1 MDNSKLSKRIKP
13 LLEQQLYHEY
23 HAEELTFSS
32 TADLEDLHE
41 ILGQERA
48 KEAIEFAVNM
58 RREGYNLFVMGTQG
72 SGRRALIN
80 HVLESKASTT
90 DTPKD
95 LCYVNNFVSSH
106 KPTALSLPAGYG
118 RLFAANMQQLVRDI
132 VDTLPAVFA
141 GTEYMMRLNEVLQEG
156 REREE
161 NAFSD
166 LSSQAKAQN
175 IVLMRTNEG
184 VSLLP
189 SKDGQVLSAKEFANL
204 SEQEQEIFENNLEPI
219 QRALDELMQRQP
231 LWEKELHDKVRALD
245 RLVVAFVIHEHFA
258 KLELEYRE
266 FMSII
271 DYLKQVREDIIDNIE
286 IFKHDS
292 EKNYGQKSE
301 HVLARY
307 EVNVLVDNSE
317 IKGAPVI
324 YEEHP
329 LLTRLMGS
337 LEFRS
342 EGGNWTTDY
351 RMLRAGSL
359 HRANGGYLIIDAERI
374 LTHTMSWEGLK
385 RTLRS
390 GEISIASLSDALG
403 SSRTPTL
410 EPECIALNVKVILV
424 GSRRTYQVLNSM
436 DPDFAKQFRVV
447 ADLEDEIERTTSNNQ
462 LYAQMLATVARREQ
476 LRPFSCQAIARLIE
490 FSSRVAGHQNRM
502 SLHMGAIAN
511 LMYESNYVAGRDQ
524 NERVDLIHVDAAL
537 AADKKRNSRIE
548 QRMRESIFNETV
560 YIDTS
565 GSEIGQVNG
574 LAVRHGLDAPFGM
587 PARITATVRPGK
599 GEFIDIEREVELSGS
614 FHAKGILIL
623 NAYLA
628 SRYTSQFPLS
638 LDASLVFEQS
648 YGPVDGD
655 SATIAECCALLSSIA
670 REPIKQSYAV
680 TGSMDQFGRVQA
692 IGGANEKIEGFFQ
705 IVKQRGFIEPAAV
718 IIPRTNVQHLMLDE
732 EVRQAIRDKKFAV
745 YAVSHVDEA
754 FSLLTGR
761 EVGESDKTGRF
772 MPGTLNALIQAKLEQ
787 LAKQRFQH
795 LT

>member
-1 MDNSKLSKRIKP
+1 MNTSKLSKRIEP
-13 LLEQQLYHEY
+13 LSEKQLYHEY
-23 HAEELTFSS
+23 HAEELAFSS
-32 TADLEDLHE
+32 TADLKDLQE

-58 RREGYNLFVMGTQG
+58 QREGYNLFVMGAQG

-80 HVLESKASTT
+80 HVLESKAAAS
-90 DTPKD
+90 DKPND
-95 LCYVNNFVSSH
+95 LCYVNNFISSH
-106 KPTALSLPAGYG
+106 KPKSICLPSGYG
-118 RLFAANMQQLVRDI
+118 RLFSTDMQQLVRDI

-141 GTEYMMRLNEVLQEG
+141 GTEYMMRLNEVLQEA

-166 LSSQAKAQN
+166 LSGQAKSQN

-204 SEQEQEIFENNLEPI
+204 PEQEQQVFEENLEPI
-219 QRALDELMQRQP
+219 QRALDELMQHQP
-231 LWEKELHDKVRALD
+231 LWEKELHDKVRVLD

-258 KLELEYRE
+258 KLETAYRNYAT
-266 FMSII
+266 II
-271 DYLKQVREDIIDNIE
+271 EYLKQVREDIIDNIE

-292 EKNYGQKSE
+292 EKNYSQKSE
-301 HVLARY
+301 QVLARY

-317 IKGAPVI
+317 INGAPVI

-342 EGGNWTTDY
+342 EAGNWTTDY

-374 LTHTMSWEGLK
+374 LTHTMAWEGLK

-410 EPECIALNVKVILV
+410 EPACISLNVKVILV
-424 GSRRTYQVLNSM
+424 GSRRTFQVLNSM
-436 DPDFAKQFRVV
+436 DPDFTKQFRVV
-447 ADLEDEIERTTSNNQ
+447 ADLEDEIDRTKSNNQ

-476 LRPFSCQAIARLIE
+476 LRPFSSQAIARLIE

-502 SLHMGAIAN
+502 SLHMATITN
-511 LMYESNYVAGRDQ
+511 LMYEANYVAGRDQ
-524 NERVDLIHVDAAL
+524 NELVELIHVDAAL
-537 AADKKRNSRIE
+537 AADKKRDSRIE

-565 GSEIGQVNG
+565 GAVIGQVNG
-574 LAVRHGLDAPFGM
+574 LAVRQGLEAPFGM

-628 SRYTSQFPLS
+628 SRYSSQYPLS

-670 REPIKQSYAV
+670 REPIKQSFAV

-692 IGGANEKIEGFFQ
+692 IGGVNEKIEGFFE

-732 EVRQAIRDKKFAV
+732 EVRQAIRDKKFTV

-754 FSLLTGR
+754 FSLLTDR
-761 EVGESDKTGRF
+761 EAGESDKTGRF
-772 MPGTLNALIQAKLEQ
+772 MPGTLNALIQARLEQ
-787 LAKQRFQH
+787 LAKHRFKI
-795 LT
+795 